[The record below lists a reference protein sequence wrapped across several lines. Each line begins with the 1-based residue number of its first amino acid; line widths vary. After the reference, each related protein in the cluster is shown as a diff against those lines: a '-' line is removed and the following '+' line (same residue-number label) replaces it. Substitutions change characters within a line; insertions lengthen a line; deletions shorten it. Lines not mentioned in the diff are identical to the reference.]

1 MSRLENKVVLITG
14 GNSGIGLAT
23 AELFVKEGAKVAITA
38 RRQEAVD
45 AYNANASANTFAVLA
60 DASKPEDNANVFD
73 TVAQRF
79 GKLDA
84 LFLNAGIAKPSPIN
98 VVNNEHYN
106 EHWDTNFRGPVFT
119 VQAALPHLNDGGSI
133 IFNTSISNVKGMPGL
148 GVYAATKAGLRSF
161 VRTLTVELAGRKIR
175 VNAVSPGPIGTPIYD
190 KMGMSDEQK
199 NGFASQ
205 IQAQVPLGRFGESK
219 EVANAVL
226 FLASD
231 ESSYITGAEIP
242 VDGGMAQV

>member
-23 AELFVKEGAKVAITA
+23 AQLFVKEGAKVAITA
-38 RRQEAVD
+38 RRQEAVE
-45 AYNANASANTFAVLA
+45 AYNATASDNTFAILA
-60 DASKPEDNANVFD
+60 DASKPADNAKIFD
-73 TVAQRF
+73 TVTQRF
-79 GKLDA
+79 GKLDV
-84 LFLNAGIAKPSPIN
+84 LFLNAGIAKPSPID
-98 VVNNEHYN
+98 VVSNEHYN

-133 IFNTSISNVKGMPGL
+133 IFNTSISNVKGMAGL

-199 NGFASQ
+199 NGFAAQ
-205 IQAQVPLGRFGESK
+205 IQAQVPLGRFGESE

-231 ESSYITGAEIP
+231 ESSYITGAEVP